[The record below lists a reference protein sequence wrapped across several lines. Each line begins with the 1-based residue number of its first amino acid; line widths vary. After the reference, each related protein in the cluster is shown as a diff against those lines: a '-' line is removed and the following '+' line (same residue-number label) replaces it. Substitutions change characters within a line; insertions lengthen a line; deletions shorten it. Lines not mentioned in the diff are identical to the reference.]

1 MLVAGDVIYS
11 KMRLNAPPHY
21 FILLTDPDADGH
33 ALTVNITTECGDVT
47 TVCGPHQYGA
57 LSHSSEVFYAAAT
70 FADAV
75 TFETAALAGGAGK
88 LTMRK
93 ESRCSAAFLRT
104 LRAGILKSPK
114 TRKQI
119 KAFCKKTWDTN
130 GDLFP

>member
-93 ESRCSAAFLRT
+93 ESRCSAAFLRNT
-104 LRAGILKSPK
+104 TRWYPEITKNAETNQGILQK
-114 TRKQI
+114 
-119 KAFCKKTWDTN
+119 
-130 GDLFP
+130 DLGYEW